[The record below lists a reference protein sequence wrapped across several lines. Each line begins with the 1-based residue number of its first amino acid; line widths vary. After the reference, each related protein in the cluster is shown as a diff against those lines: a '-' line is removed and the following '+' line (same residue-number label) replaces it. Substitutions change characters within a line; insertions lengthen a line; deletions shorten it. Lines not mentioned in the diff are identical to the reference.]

1 MKDLMN
7 ELKDAAQLEESRS
20 SKEISVAL
28 FSAAWCPDCRFIEP
42 FMPELIRKYAH
53 YRFWYIDRDQW
64 MPLCAELGVMGI
76 PSFIAFQDGHELGR
90 FVSKNRKTQAQ
101 IDDFLSSLQE
111 G

>member
-7 ELKDAAQLEESRS
+7 ELKDAAQLEEIRS

-28 FSAAWCPDCRFIEP
+28 FSAAWCPDCRFI
-42 FMPELIRKYAH
+42 
-53 YRFWYIDRDQW
+53 
-64 MPLCAELGVMGI
+64 
-76 PSFIAFQDGHELGR
+76 
-90 FVSKNRKTQAQ
+90 SKNRKTQTQ